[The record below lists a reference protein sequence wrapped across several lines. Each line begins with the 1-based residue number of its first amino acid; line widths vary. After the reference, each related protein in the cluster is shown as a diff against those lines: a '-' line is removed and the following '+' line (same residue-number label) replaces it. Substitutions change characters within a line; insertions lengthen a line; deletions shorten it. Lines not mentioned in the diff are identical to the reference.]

1 MVHHLPEH
9 AGLLVL
15 EFVHI
20 LNGLLEHCH
29 DAAVLVVQLLVHPLQ
44 HVHHGYHE
52 PAHGTQPEVGA
63 AAGDGVGPVHL
74 AALVVAV
81 VVQAGFFVP
90 HVLFDVH
97 ELLVAVDAALHLVKA
112 GLVLHVEGLG
122 HVGAVQPHLP
132 RVDVLVPEIPLF
144 GAGLGGQLAADGLDG
159 LAVLFIPKDIVQGE
173 QVFALIHVIQIVL
186 LGVVGLDGAIL
197 LHKGINEALGEVQI
211 LLVAGGLV
219 QAQAG
224 RDHAAVDVVP
234 LVGLAAAH
242 LLDVPHGCFGAGI
255 GDQVVHVIAQHGKNF
270 FMGHGISPP
279 QNGRHLQSAGVRPR
293 SPRSSRCAGRS
304 P

>member
-1 MVHHLPEH
+1 M
-9 AGLLVL
+9 
-15 EFVHI
+15 HI
-20 LNGLLEHCH
+20 LNGLAELCH

-44 HVHHGYHE
+44 HIHHGHHE
-52 PAHGTQPEVGA
+52 PAHGPQPEVGA
-63 AAGDGVGPVHL
+63 AAGHGVSPVHL

-81 VVQAGFFVP
+81 VVQAGLFVP

-112 GLVLHVEGLG
+112 GLVLHVEGLR
-122 HVGAVQPHLP
+122 HIGAIQPHLP
-132 RVDVLVPEIPLF
+132 RIDVLVPEVALL
-144 GAGLGGQLAADGLDG
+144 GAGLGEQLAADGVNG
-159 LAVLFIPKDIVQGE
+159 PAVLLIPEDVVQGE
-173 QVFALIHVIQIVL
+173 QVLALVYVVQVIL
-186 LGVVGLDGAIL
+186 LGVIGLDGAIL
-197 LHKGINEALGEVQI
+197 LHKEVDEVLGEAQV
-211 LLVAGGLV
+211 LLVPGGLV

-304 P
+304 L

>member
-1 MVHHLPEH
+1 M
-9 AGLLVL
+9 
-15 EFVHI
+15 HI

-81 VVQAGFFVP
+81 VVQAGLLVP
-90 HVLFDVH
+90 HVLLDVH
-97 ELLVAVDAALHLVKA
+97 ELLVAVNAALHLVVA
-112 GLVLHVEGLG
+112 GLVLHIEGLG
-122 HVGAVQPHLP
+122 HVGAVQPDLP
-132 RVDVLVPEIPLF
+132 RINVLVPEVALP
-144 GAGLGGQLAADGLDG
+144 GAGLGEQLAADGVDG
-159 LAVLFIPKDIVQGE
+159 LAVLLVPVDIIQNE
-173 QVFALIHVIQIVL
+173 QVLALIHVVQIVL

-224 RDHAAVDVVP
+224 GDHAAVDVVP

-242 LLDVPHGCFGAGI
+242 LFDVPHGCFGAGI

>member
-1 MVHHLPEH
+1 M
-9 AGLLVL
+9 A
-15 EFVHI
+15 I
-20 LNGLLEHCH
+20 CN
-29 DAAVLVVQLLVHPLQ
+29 
-44 HVHHGYHE
+44 
-52 PAHGTQPEVGA
+52 
-63 AAGDGVGPVHL
+63 
-74 AALVVAV
+74 
-81 VVQAGFFVP
+81 
-90 HVLFDVH
+90 
-97 ELLVAVDAALHLVKA
+97 
-112 GLVLHVEGLG
+112 VEGLG

-132 RVDVLVPEIPLF
+132 RIDVLVPEVALF

-186 LGVVGLDGAIL
+186 LGVVGLDGAVF
-197 LHKGINEALGEVQI
+197 LHEPVDEVLGKAQV

-224 RDHAAVDVVP
+224 GDHAAVDVVP

-293 SPRSSRCAGRS
+293 SPRSSRCAGRF